1 MREWRNRQ
9 TRTFE
14 GRVGD
19 RTGSIP
25 VSRTK
30 QITPNH
36 LVGCYLFLWDN
47 ESNPSLECLHSR
59 IGCAFLTEQRLP
71 LASNLVGKNS
81 SRERAFPSPFLFL
94 AVKYKS
100 FNLSPFS
107 FNWCGIVQF
116 IDCYKRDKRDSLK
129 ASEKYCKSRKNMLYL
144 NKLLSKM
151 TKEVPR
157 KTWIK

>member
-30 QITPNH
+30 TKKGVLLH
-36 LVGCYLFLWDN
+36 SLFCFVRGKEFN
-47 ESNPSLECLHSR
+47 ASLEHLCSR

-81 SRERAFPSPFLFL
+81 SRERAFPSHFLFL
-94 AVKYKS
+94 HVKHKS
-100 FNLSPFS
+100 FTLSPYRSIYGVS
-107 FNWCGIVQF
+107 FNFCLSNYLILVRLYA
-116 IDCYKRDKRDSLK
+116 IINSPIN
-129 ASEKYCKSRKNMLYL
+129 KNL
-144 NKLLSKM
+144 
-151 TKEVPR
+151 TR
-157 KTWIK
+157 